1 MSGVKG
7 RSGPRIQSKVT
18 LDRLCTHA
26 RQVSLRA
33 IRDESIPLIER
44 GRLATQFP
52 LKEMADKKESVVI
65 NLNLSDELMRRIMAR
80 LNIIEA
86 AALPEPDDIYITP
99 TIEPNEP
106 NESDDTNASSRN
118 TAPPSTPDPT

>member
-33 IRDESIPLIER
+33 IRDEAIPLIDR
-44 GRLATQFP
+44 ARLASQFP
-52 LKEMADKKESVVI
+52 LKEMADRTEAVVL
-65 NLNLSDELMRRIMAR
+65 NLSLSDELMQRIMQR
-80 LNIIEA
+80 LGVEERSELPPA
-86 AALPEPDDIYITP
+86 DVYVLPEPS
-99 TIEPNEP
+99 EPNEP
-106 NESDDTNASSRN
+106 NDAIAPSRDD
-118 TAPPSTPDPT
+118 APPPAPQAS